1 MKVKMLS
8 EDLGK
13 VVKLVERMTDDI
25 VFDAK
30 DNMLQ
35 FKLVNIERT
44 AFVELAVIAEV
55 VEEGKVAFR
64 VNDLK
69 KIVRMF
75 KKDEILMTDEEEGFV
90 TFSSEKKTIKV
101 PQIEADEFEQTLPEF
116 DYTATFR
123 LDKSEYKQILKDIK
137 VLGDAIKI
145 SDDKITVVDSQY
157 EYEYKL
163 DDFEGK
169 GSMVVGTNL
178 FELPILLNAEMYVFK
193 YGSDTPLVV
202 YVDDEEV
209 KGRFVIA
216 PRIEE

>member
-1 MKVKMLS
+1 MKVKVLS
-8 EDLGK
+8 EDLGR

-44 AFVELAVIAEV
+44 AFAELAVIAEV
-55 VEEGKVAFR
+55 VEEGKATFR

-101 PQIEADEFEQTLPEF
+101 PQIEVNEFEQTLPEF
-116 DYTATFR
+116 DYTVTFR

-145 SDDKITVVDSQY
+145 SDGKITVVDSQY